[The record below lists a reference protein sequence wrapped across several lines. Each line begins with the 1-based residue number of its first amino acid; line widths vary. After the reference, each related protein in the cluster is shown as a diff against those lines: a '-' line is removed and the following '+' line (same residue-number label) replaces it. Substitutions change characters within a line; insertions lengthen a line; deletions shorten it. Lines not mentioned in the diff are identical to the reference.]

1 MGTENARGFEF
12 LDILSIISFALQ
24 IQNYQELK
32 AQATTDDIFNELKKQ
47 DREYLDRIIE
57 NQEKILDKLAALTVD

>member
-1 MGTENARGFEF
+1 MGTENTRGFEF

-32 AQATTDDIFNELKKQ
+32 AQATTDDIFNELQKQ

-57 NQEKILDKLAALTVD
+57 NQEKILEKLAALDG

>member
-1 MGTENARGFEF
+1 MRAENARGFEF

-32 AQATTDDIFNELKKQ
+32 AQTTTDDIFNELQKQ

-57 NQEKILDKLAALTVD
+57 NQEKILEKLAALDG

>member
-1 MGTENARGFEF
+1 MRAENARGFEF

-32 AQATTDDIFNELKKQ
+32 AQTTTDDIFNELQKQ
-47 DREYLDRIIE
+47 DREYLDQIIE
-57 NQEKILDKLAALTVD
+57 NQEKILEKLAALDG